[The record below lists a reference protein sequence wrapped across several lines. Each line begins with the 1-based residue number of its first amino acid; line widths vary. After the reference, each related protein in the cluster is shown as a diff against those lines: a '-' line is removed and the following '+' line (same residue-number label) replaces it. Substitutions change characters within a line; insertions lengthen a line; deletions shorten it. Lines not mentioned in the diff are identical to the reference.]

1 MSKCLQMRMRQC
13 QKRLAELEEIQDK
26 KKKDQLENKKLKEHR
41 YSAKD
46 IFKAEIDD
54 DPKIPYLNLKIKNT
68 KITKDKKFGPWGVYF
83 IFFKTYLIYIGSWCG
98 NWDSKKR
105 RLSGSAARARW
116 SKHII
121 TDTTRFQD
129 VTFTSNCEFDKDEII
144 KLLKNPKETVKLNK
158 KGKATLAT
166 AIDLYKNDKVNENKY
181 KDFINKEFDKIKQK
195 IKLKYCSHN
204 SDSTICE
211 DVIAKLDD
219 IKYDD
224 LKSHQAILAGGGKNH
239 SLNRFKFS
247 GEFWNKFKK
256 RDEKNIFEDFEFV
269 YFKFYEFEKSI
280 PELETLILEES
291 NRKII
296 KELFREFFELPF
308 IKKYQPAANDDKDK
322 KKNLKHIP
330 KFTLGKHEIEDHI
343 KEVKEELIEMCKPVK
358 FLERFCEE
366 KSNKKK
372 NHRGKN
378 SL

>member
-1 MSKCLQMRMRQC
+1 M
-13 QKRLAELEEIQDK
+13 
-26 KKKDQLENKKLKEHR
+26 
-41 YSAKD
+41 
-46 IFKAEIDD
+46 
-54 DPKIPYLNLKIKNT
+54 
-68 KITKDKKFGPWGVYF
+68 
-83 IFFKTYLIYIGSWCG
+83 
-98 NWDSKKR
+98 
-105 RLSGSAARARW
+105 
-116 SKHII
+116 
-121 TDTTRFQD
+121 
-129 VTFTSNCEFDKDEII
+129 
-144 KLLKNPKETVKLNK
+144 
-158 KGKATLAT
+158 
-166 AIDLYKNDKVNENKY
+166 
-181 KDFINKEFDKIKQK
+181 
-195 IKLKYCSHN
+195 
-204 SDSTICE
+204 
-211 DVIAKLDD
+211 
-219 IKYDD
+219 
-224 LKSHQAILAGGGKNH
+224 
-239 SLNRFKFS
+239 
-247 GEFWNKFKK
+247 
-256 RDEKNIFEDFEFV
+256 

>member
-1 MSKCLQMRMRQC
+1 M
-13 QKRLAELEEIQDK
+13 
-26 KKKDQLENKKLKEHR
+26 
-41 YSAKD
+41 
-46 IFKAEIDD
+46 
-54 DPKIPYLNLKIKNT
+54 
-68 KITKDKKFGPWGVYF
+68 
-83 IFFKTYLIYIGSWCG
+83 
-98 NWDSKKR
+98 
-105 RLSGSAARARW
+105 
-116 SKHII
+116 
-121 TDTTRFQD
+121 
-129 VTFTSNCEFDKDEII
+129 
-144 KLLKNPKETVKLNK
+144 
-158 KGKATLAT
+158 
-166 AIDLYKNDKVNENKY
+166 YKNDKVNENKY
-181 KDFINKEFDKIKQK
+181 KNFINKEFDKIKQK

-211 DVIAKLDD
+211 DVIAKLDE

-308 IKKYQPAANDDKDK
+308 IKKYQPAANDDTDK

-366 KSNKKK
+366 KSNKK